1 MRRLLG
7 KDLLVLRRSPLLVGV
22 LVIYPIVIALLLGL
36 ALSRGPEKP
45 RVAIYNAL
53 PQQADPISVAG
64 EKIDPR
70 DYARELF
77 KSIDPINVDSREEA
91 IQKVEDGE
99 ALAAIIIP
107 ADLMTSVQRL
117 VALNAGSRPKVE
129 VVYNGRDPLKRQFV
143 ESTIDSRVAELN
155 RAVADKLTTVA
166 ASYIDLLL
174 RGGDF
179 SLLGQSFDVVGLER
193 SKRAID
199 RVAKTLPKDDR
210 RKQLEAVSQF
220 AGLAIE
226 NLDLSTSILSS
237 VGTPIKVKRTEL
249 SGSSSAPLDAYAVS
263 VAVTMSLLLI
273 GVLLAAGLLAME
285 REEHTLPRLLRGLL
299 SPWSVI
305 ASKVALAAACAAAT
319 GLLLTGGISI
329 FFSLDWT
336 RFPLWVLALLA
347 GGAACAGFGVGLG
360 ALAREVRAASLIAIL
375 VSLPLAFLALVPEGA
390 VAVWLY
396 DVIRG
401 VSALFPFRPALGAV
415 DSAINGA
422 DGLWLA
428 LAHLVVVAAGWA
440 TVGRLALR
448 RMA

>member
-1 MRRLLG
+1 MRLLFR
-7 KDLLVLRRSPLLVGV
+7 KDLVVLRRSPLLVGV

-53 PQQADPISVAG
+53 PQQADPISVGG

-91 IQKVEDGE
+91 VKKVEDGE

-117 VALNAGSRPKVE
+117 VALNTGSRPKVE
-129 VVYNGRDPLKRQFV
+129 VLYNGRDPLKRQFV

-174 RGGDF
+174 RGGEF
-179 SLLGQSFDVVGLER
+179 SLLGQSFDVIGLER

-199 RVAKTLPKDDR
+199 RVAKTLPDGSRKD
-210 RKQLEAVSQF
+210 QLAGVSRF
-220 AGLAIE
+220 AGLAIA

-237 VGTPIKVKRTEL
+237 VGSPIKVKRTEL
-249 SGSSSAPLDAYAVS
+249 SGSASAPLDAYAVA

-285 REEHTLPRLLRGLL
+285 REEHTLPRLLRGLM
-299 SPWSVI
+299 SPWSVVGG
-305 ASKVALAAACAAAT
+305 KVALAAGCAAAT
-319 GLLLTGGISI
+319 GLLMTCGISI
-329 FFSLDWT
+329 FFSLDWS
-336 RFPLWVLALLA
+336 RFPLWVLALSA

-396 DVIRG
+396 DVIR
-401 VSALFPFRPALGAV
+401 VISAVFPFRPALTAIDGALN
-415 DSAINGA
+415 AA

-428 LAHLVVVAAGWA
+428 LAHLAVVAAGWA

>member
-1 MRRLLG
+1 MRRLFS

-53 PQQADPISVAG
+53 PKQADPISVGG

-70 DYARELF
+70 DYAKELF
-77 KSIDPINVDSREEA
+77 KSIDPINVDSREA
-91 IQKVEDGE
+91 ALKKVEDGE
-99 ALAAIIIP
+99 ALAAIVIP
-107 ADLMTSVQRL
+107 PDLMTSVQRL
-117 VALNAGSRPKVE
+117 VALNTGTRPKVE
-129 VVYNGRDPLKRQFV
+129 VLYNGRDPLKRQFV

-174 RGGDF
+174 RGGKF

-199 RVAKTLPKDDR
+199 KVARTLPKDER
-210 RKQLEAVSQF
+210 RKQLEAVSRF
-220 AGLAIE
+220 AGLAIA

-237 VGTPIKVKRTEL
+237 VGSPIKVKRTEL
-249 SGSSSAPLDAYAVS
+249 SGSSAAPLDAYAVS

-299 SPWSVI
+299 SPWSLI
-305 ASKVALAAACAAAT
+305 ASKVGLAAVCAAGT
-319 GLLLTGGISI
+319 SLLLTMGISV
-329 FFSLDWT
+329 FYALDWA
-336 RFPLWVLALLA
+336 RFPIWVLALLVA
-347 GGAACAGFGVGLG
+347 GGACAGFGVGLG

-401 VSALFPFRPALGAV
+401 ISALFPFRPALSAI
-415 DSAINGA
+415 DAAINGA
-422 DGLWLA
+422 DGLWSA
-428 LAHLVVVAAGWA
+428 LAHLVVVAVAWA